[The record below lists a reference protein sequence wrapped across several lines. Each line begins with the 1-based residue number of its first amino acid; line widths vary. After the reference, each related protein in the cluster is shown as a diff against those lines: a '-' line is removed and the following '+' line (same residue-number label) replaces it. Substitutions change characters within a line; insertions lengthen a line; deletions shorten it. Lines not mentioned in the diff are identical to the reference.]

1 MQNLP
6 FTETDQ
12 ERILAAIRAAEMA
25 TSGEVR
31 VHIEQTCSEA
41 DVMVRAKQVFTQ
53 LCMHQTELKNGVLFY
68 LAFGD
73 RKFAVLGDKGI
84 DERVPTGFWD
94 NIRDQMRA
102 HFIKQDFSEGL
113 STGIEQAG
121 QQLKKY
127 FPRADNDTNELS
139 DDISFG

>member
-6 FTETDQ
+6 FSETDQ

-31 VHIEQTCSEA
+31 VHIEQTCPES
-41 DVMVRAKQVFTQ
+41 DVMQRAKQVFAQ
-53 LCMHQTELKNGVLFY
+53 LGMHQTELKNGVLFY
-68 LAFGD
+68 LAFRD

-84 DERVPTGFWD
+84 DERVPAGFWD
-94 NIRDQMRA
+94 SIRDQMRVQFMQQA
-102 HFIKQDFSEGL
+102 FAEGL

-121 QQLKKY
+121 KQLKKY
-127 FPRADNDTNELS
+127 FPRQNNDTNELS